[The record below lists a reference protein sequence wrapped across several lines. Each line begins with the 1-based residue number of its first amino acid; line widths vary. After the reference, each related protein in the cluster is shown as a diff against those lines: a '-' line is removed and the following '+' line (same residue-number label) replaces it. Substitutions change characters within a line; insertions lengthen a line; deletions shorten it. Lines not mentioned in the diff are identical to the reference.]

1 MKIEPEPT
9 IKLRERNVGLLWADK
24 RVIRLFRKH
33 FNKQVYKHLRTIYLA
48 MCEIDSDF
56 SEERSSK
63 VKTIHN
69 FTKTLCT
76 YSGMDQGTV
85 TPIARIIA
93 AMGLVKYGVKKNP
106 NTKQIIGSE
115 LIMYEYV
122 DDDFHVNNLIRINPY
137 KDAPL
142 CYKNIQ
148 KKNKNEKTLKCQAP
162 AVPQVSVSSIKVTD
176 ELDNTSVTPMK
187 LNRRS
192 LTQTNPVAQPA
203 DTPATVT
210 KHRTNPHE
218 VSINYLI
225 KHWNSKSATRKL
237 LEPKNGNAPTKTYIK
252 VAQRYLPSLLA
263 QDGYG
268 TAKIETAI
276 NVYNTLLS
284 DQENYVL
291 RDSIRGHRVS
301 FDVFLNGLPKNM
313 QDRIHPSNP
322 VGKKT
327 VWLKECSD
335 HNEEYL
341 YKKYGVHRNDKDV
354 RFTKEIMDRVQYPNS
369 KTSAGIDP
377 YPSYEYSEIK
387 FQESIHIQNGEWSL
401 ANKNLCVLAA
411 NRLID
416 FLKVYGFI
424 PDDKIKGT
432 KKLIRWWKDEDL
444 ILWVKL
450 LFMSISWSLGNSDYE
465 VNLRWLSSVKT
476 YEVTLPKYL
485 KEHEGMMEK
494 HVVPLEMPWKSE
506 FARHK
511 RK

>member
-1 MKIEPEPT
+1 
-9 IKLRERNVGLLWADK
+9 
-24 RVIRLFRKH
+24 
-33 FNKQVYKHLRTIYLA
+33 
-48 MCEIDSDF
+48 
-56 SEERSSK
+56 
-63 VKTIHN
+63 
-69 FTKTLCT
+69 
-76 YSGMDQGTV
+76 
-85 TPIARIIA
+85 
-93 AMGLVKYGVKKNP
+93 
-106 NTKQIIGSE
+106 
-115 LIMYEYV
+115 
-122 DDDFHVNNLIRINPY
+122 
-137 KDAPL
+137 
-142 CYKNIQ
+142 
-148 KKNKNEKTLKCQAP
+148 
-162 AVPQVSVSSIKVTD
+162 
-176 ELDNTSVTPMK
+176 
-187 LNRRS
+187 
-192 LTQTNPVAQPA
+192 
-203 DTPATVT
+203 
-210 KHRTNPHE
+210 
-218 VSINYLI
+218 
-225 KHWNSKSATRKL
+225 
-237 LEPKNGNAPTKTYIK
+237 
-252 VAQRYLPSLLA
+252 
-263 QDGYG
+263 
-268 TAKIETAI
+268 
-276 NVYNTLLS
+276 
-284 DQENYVL
+284 
-291 RDSIRGHRVS
+291 
-301 FDVFLNGLPKNM
+301 M